1 MPCRLFP
8 LVVVVVTCCLHGV
21 DGFSAEITAERSQR
35 GAVVKIDGQLFTEYL
50 VRSGTKPVL
59 WPIIGPSGKPISE
72 RAARRYLDAVERYF
86 TGFSA
91 EAGTQLAKLERRLSQ
106 VSQLQYNL
114 TAERGV
120 AVKRVAATQGVLAT
134 IAELRR

>member
-1 MPCRLFP
+1 VAAEAGRLRA
-8 LVVVVVTCCLHGV
+8 LHETIA
-21 DGFSAEITAERSQR
+21 GFYARDRKLLRAQRDLGKLLERN
-35 GAVVKIDGQLFTEYL
+35 
-50 VRSGTKPVL
+50 
-59 WPIIGPSGKPISE
+59 KPISE

-86 TGFSA
+86 SEFSG
-91 EAGTQLAKLERRLSQ
+91 EAQTQLAKLERRLAE

>member
-1 MPCRLFP
+1 MAADAARLRA
-8 LVVVVVTCCLHGV
+8 LHETIA
-21 DGFSAEITAERSQR
+21 GFYVRDRKLLRAQRDLGKALER
-35 GAVVKIDGQLFTEYL
+35 
-50 VRSGTKPVL
+50 
-59 WPIIGPSGKPISE
+59 GKPISE

-91 EAGTQLAKLERRLSQ
+91 EAGTQLAKLERRLAQ